1 MRHCLISTSH
11 PIRRYHNNMKRILTA
26 LVLSISILFASGGFV
41 FAQDFLKGVEAW
53 EKGDFAT
60 ALREWSALAEQ
71 GNTLA
76 QFSLGWLY
84 EDGRGVTQ
92 NHKEAVKWY
101 RKAAEQGYED
111 AQFNLGLMY
120 SQGKGVLQDYK
131 EAVKWYRKAAEQ
143 GFEDAQF
150 NLGVMYMNGQGVLQN
165 NIYAYIWVNIAASSG
180 NAGRVKI
187 RDIIAKKMKSAD
199 IFKAQ
204 KLARECVKKNYK
216 GC

>member
-1 MRHCLISTSH
+1 M
-11 PIRRYHNNMKRILTA
+11 
-26 LVLSISILFASGGFV
+26 
-41 FAQDFLKGVEAW
+41 
-53 EKGDFAT
+53 
-60 ALREWSALAEQ
+60 
-71 GNTLA
+71 
-76 QFSLGWLY
+76 
-84 EDGRGVTQ
+84 
-92 NHKEAVKWY
+92 
-101 RKAAEQGYED
+101 
-111 AQFNLGLMY
+111 
-120 SQGKGVLQDYK
+120 
-131 EAVKWYRKAAEQ
+131 KWYRKAAEQ

-199 IFKAQ
+199 IIKAQ

>member
-1 MRHCLISTSH
+1 
-11 PIRRYHNNMKRILTA
+11 MKRTITA
-26 LVLSISILFASGGFV
+26 LVLGLSLLVASVGIGY
-41 FAQDFLKGVEAW
+41 AQDFLKGVEAW
-53 EKGDFAT
+53 EKGDFAA

-92 NHKEAVKWY
+92 DHKEAVKWY
-101 RKAAEQGYED
+101 RKAAEQGFED

-131 EAVKWYRKAAEQ
+131 EALKWYRKAAEK
-143 GFEDAQF
+143 GLGNAQF
-150 NLGVMYMNGQGVLQN
+150 NLGVMYMKGQGVPQN
-165 NIYAYIWVNIAASSG
+165 NIYAYIWANIAASNG
-180 NAGRVKI
+180 NAGGVKI
-187 RDIIAKKMKSAD
+187 REIIAKNMKSAD

-216 GC
+216 GCRL

>member
-1 MRHCLISTSH
+1 MRYSLISTSH
-11 PIRRYHNNMKRILTA
+11 PIRRYHDNMKRTITA
-26 LVLSISILFASGGFV
+26 LVLGLSLLVASVGIGY
-41 FAQDFLKGVEAW
+41 AQDFLKGVEAW
-53 EKGDFAT
+53 EKGDFAA

-92 NHKEAVKWY
+92 DHKEAVKWY
-101 RKAAEQGYED
+101 
-111 AQFNLGLMY
+111 L
-120 SQGKGVLQDYK
+120 
-131 EAVKWYRKAAEQ
+131 KAAEQ

-199 IFKAQ
+199 IIKAQ
-204 KLARECVKKNYK
+204 KLARECVKKNHK

>member
-11 PIRRYHNNMKRILTA
+11 PIRRYHDNMKRILTA
-26 LVLSISILFASGGFV
+26 LVLSISIICASGGFV

-92 NHKEAVKWY
+92 NH
-101 RKAAEQGYED
+101 
-111 AQFNLGLMY
+111 
-120 SQGKGVLQDYK
+120 K

>member
-1 MRHCLISTSH
+1 
-11 PIRRYHNNMKRILTA
+11 MKRTITA
-26 LVLSISILFASGGFV
+26 LVLGVTLLFASGGIV

-92 NHKEAVKWY
+92 DHKEAVKWY
-101 RKAAEQGYED
+101 RKAAEQGFED

-131 EAVKWYRKAAEQ
+131 EAVKWYRKAAEK
-143 GFEDAQF
+143 GLGNAQF
-150 NLGVMYMNGQGVLQN
+150 NLAVMYMKGQGVPQN
-165 NIYAYIWVNIAASSG
+165 NIYAYIWANIAALNG
-180 NAGRVKI
+180 NAGGVKI
-187 RDIIAKKMKSAD
+187 REIIAKNMKSAD
-199 IFKAQ
+199 IFKA
-204 KLARECVKKNYK
+204 
-216 GC
+216 